1 MLESSSLRASR
12 WPAPVFFGQLY
23 RENPVGI
30 TTVVGLMVLQTLTAG
45 VGILFLL
52 PLLGL
57 LGFAEAGAADH
68 PVNQWLTATFE
79 MTGMSLSLGVI
90 LGVYM
95 LLITLVASLRFVV
108 QVRSSGIQQ
117 QFIHRQRNEL
127 YRLVLHGE
135 WGEVGAMSLADLGHA
150 LTQQVQQVGRMSQ
163 LCFQFLS
170 QIILGAGFLLL
181 ALVVSWQL
189 SALAL
194 FFFCLSSL
202 VLLPLYRRT
211 MVSGG
216 EQLSAHKQLFQSVT
230 GQLHSLRMI
239 KLFAGE
245 HHFAEHVDQIS
256 RQLEHQQQ
264 RLSRMTAMTQW
275 LLAVSTA
282 LLVSVYFYVS
292 MTVLQASLPELLVLL
307 VILARMLPLIS
318 SLQKTVQQFLHAIPA
333 SVDISRLRAKL
344 TDQQEP
350 RVSAIKGFT
359 LDQQL
364 VLQGVSFAYSGS
376 LESVFDR
383 FDCCIKAGSI
393 TALAGPSGVG
403 KSTLADLI
411 AGLQRPQAGQLIC
424 DGRVIE
430 GLDTYHWRQCVAYVA
445 QEPLLLN
452 ESILNNLLWVRPGA
466 SETDVWQALELAAAE
481 SFVRALPDGLQT
493 LIGDHGRSLSGGQ
506 RQRLAI
512 ARALLRKPLL
522 LILDEATN
530 ALDGANEQMIRE
542 TLLALKGKVTVLL
555 ISHQAS
561 VMELADEVVELT
573 LGRT

>member
-1 MLESSSLRASR
+1 MAHPSKLIGSSRSALH
-12 WPAPVFFGQLY
+12 FFRQLF
-23 RENPVGI
+23 RDDPGSI
-30 TTVVGLMVLQTLTAG
+30 TLVIVLMVLQTLTAG
-45 VGILFLL
+45 IGILFLL
-52 PLLGL
+52 PLLSL
-57 LGFAEAGAADH
+57 LGFAGEGAAEH
-68 PVNQWLTATFE
+68 PISQWVTGAFE
-79 MTGMSLSLGVI
+79 VTGLSLSLGVI
-90 LGVYM
+90 LSVYM
-95 LLITLVASLRFVV
+95 VLIILVASLRFVV

-127 YRLVLHGE
+127 YQLVLHGE
-135 WGEVGAMSLADLGHA
+135 WGTVGGMSLADLGHA

-170 QIILGAGFLLL
+170 QVILGVGFLLVALMVSWELSLL
-181 ALVVSWQL
+181 ALV
-189 SALAL
+189 
-194 FFFCLSSL
+194 FFCVSSL

-211 MVSGG
+211 LASGS
-216 EQLSAHKQLFQSVT
+216 EQLGAHKQLFQLVT

-245 HHFAEHVDQIS
+245 RHFAEHVDAVSQ
-256 RQLEHQQQ
+256 QLEHQHQ

-292 MTVLQASLPELLVLL
+292 MTVLQTGLPELLVLL

-318 SLQKTVQQFLHAIPA
+318 SLQKTVQQFLHAVPA

-344 TDQQEP
+344 VGQQEP
-350 RVSAIKGFT
+350 RVGADQGFT
-359 LDQQL
+359 LNQQL
-364 VLQGVSFAYSGS
+364 TLKGVSFAYAGADHAVFTDFNC
-376 LESVFDR
+376 SVR
-383 FDCCIKAGSI
+383 AGAI
-393 TALAGPSGVG
+393 TALAGPSGAG
-403 KSTLADLI
+403 KSTLADII
-411 AGLQRPQAGQLIC
+411 AGLQRPQAGQLSC
-424 DGRVIE
+424 DGRVVE
-430 GLDTYHWRQCVAYVA
+430 GLDTFHWRQCVAYVA

-452 ESILNNLLWVRPGA
+452 DSILNNLVWVSPGI
-466 SETDVWQALELAAAE
+466 SEADVWQALQLAAADE
-481 SFVRALPDGLQT
+481 FVKALPEGLHT

-530 ALDGANEQMIRE
+530 ALDRENEQMIRE
-542 TLLALKGKVTVLL
+542 TLLALKGRVTVLL

-561 VMELADEVVELT
+561 VMELADEVVT
-573 LGRT
+573 LG

>member
-1 MLESSSLRASR
+1 MSQPARLASSSRSAIRFFCQLSR
-12 WPAPVFFGQLY
+12 DDPSA
-23 RENPVGI
+23 I
-30 TTVVGLMVLQTLTAG
+30 TLVIGLMVLQTLTAG
-45 VGILFLL
+45 IGILFLL
-52 PLLGL
+52 PLLSL
-57 LGFAEAGAADH
+57 LGFAGMGAAEH
-68 PVNQWLTATFE
+68 PVSQWVTGAFE
-79 MTGMSLSLGVI
+79 MTGFSLSLGAI
-90 LGVYM
+90 LLVYM

-127 YRLVLHGE
+127 YQLVLHGE
-135 WGEVGAMSLADLGHA
+135 WGTVGEMSLADLGHA

-170 QIILGAGFLLL
+170 QVILGFGFLLV
-181 ALVVSWQL
+181 ALVVSWEL

-194 FFFCLSSL
+194 VFFCVSSL

-211 MVSGG
+211 LASGS
-216 EQLSAHKQLFQSVT
+216 EQLGAHKQLFQSVT

-245 HHFAEHVDQIS
+245 RHFAEHVDKIS
-256 RQLEHQQQ
+256 QQLEHQQQ

-292 MTVLQASLPELLVLL
+292 MTVLLTSLPELLVLL
-307 VILARMLPLIS
+307 VVLARMLPLIS

-333 SVDISRLRAKL
+333 SGDITRLRAKL
-344 TDQQEP
+344 EERQEP
-350 RVSAIKGFT
+350 RVSAGQVFT
-359 LDQQL
+359 LNQQL
-364 VLQGVSFAYSGS
+364 VLQGVSFGYPSSAKP
-376 LESVFDR
+376 VFER
-383 FDCCIKAGSI
+383 FDCHVKAGSI
-393 TALAGPSGVG
+393 TALVGPSGVG
-403 KSTLADLI
+403 KSTLADLV

-424 DGRVIE
+424 DRRLIE

-452 ESILNNLLWVRPGA
+452 DSILNNLVWVSPES
-466 SETDVWQALELAAAE
+466 SEADVLQALQFAAADE
-481 SFVRALPDGLQT
+481 FVKALPEGLQT

-530 ALDGANEQMIRE
+530 ALDRENEQMVRD

-561 VMELADEVVELT
+561 VLELADEVVELR
-573 LGRT
+573 GNVA